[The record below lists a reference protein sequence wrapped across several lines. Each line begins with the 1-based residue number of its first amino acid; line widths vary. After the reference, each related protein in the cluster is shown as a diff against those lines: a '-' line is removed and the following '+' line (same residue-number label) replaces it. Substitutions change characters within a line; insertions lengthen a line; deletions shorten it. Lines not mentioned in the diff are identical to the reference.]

1 MSFDLDT
8 LYKLLPA
15 IYRIRDLEQLSG
27 DTSLLGQDQ
36 PVDMQ
41 RPALPLLALM
51 KVLGEQI
58 AVIEENL
65 AQLYDDQ
72 FIETCAEWVIPYIG
86 DLVGYQLPHDTS
98 SQSLRSE
105 VANTIHYRKRKG
117 TVTLLE
123 QLVRDVTGWD
133 AHVVEY
139 FQLLATEQHM
149 QRLRPDNR
157 LIDVRQAI
165 PPELLHVPAPFEQFP
180 HTIDTR
186 NISTGSGAYNIE
198 NIGIFIWRL
207 NAYRLSNVPVVE
219 APVSDRN
226 RYLYLLDPLGND
238 TQLFTHPRHDEE
250 VTQLAGP
257 LAVAAP
263 ITRDMLARAFSD
275 YYGQEKSL
283 WLTVTDTSG
292 GTAIDKVILPDPL
305 SELVGTADSLYH
317 GLTAGR
323 LDLQRLAQLS
333 EALYQGLTTLPNV
346 AYRQLAQLINMS
358 QKIQQGLISVE
369 NLNFQ
374 ALASFIKQSELIA
387 TVLKALQASQSIGE
401 PPYTFTACDLSD
413 EIVDGRVTWKA
424 SPEDTIA
431 IDPELGRLAFPKRRK
446 GQRKN
451 IEAPNNLRVTYYYG
465 FSADMGGGEYHR
477 AASFTPGLPV
487 AAQLPVQIDGV
498 QQALDIDAV
507 QQALDALAASAVDG
521 VVEITASGRIE
532 GTLNITAAANQRIE
546 LRGADF
552 TRPTPILAAKK
563 GSPTFEISGD
573 EGAEVILNGLVIGG
587 GHLHVGGKLSRLALR
602 HCTIR
607 PELAISEDGKPLEHS
622 KASLIFDPAQ
632 TSEVGQTTIEIDH
645 AIVGRIENKGNTQV
659 SISASIIDALRQDHL
674 AYAGPVAFSPG
685 DTALDSLSLTNCTVI
700 GRVHTAH
707 LELAS
712 NTLFFARHSSKGE
725 APVQVERRQSGCA
738 RYSYIPIGSRVP
750 QRRYNCVPESEKDA
764 EVLQLG
770 FTSLSYGNPG
780 YGQLSRRTSPAITRG
795 ADDTAEMGAFH
806 DLFQTQRSD
815 NLQLRLKEYLRFG
828 FETGIF
834 YQT

>member
-8 LYKLLPA
+8 LYKLLPT
-15 IYRIRDLEQLSG
+15 IYRIRDLGQLSG

-58 AVIEENL
+58 AIIEENL

-72 FIETCAEWVIPYIG
+72 FIETCAEWLIPYIG

-139 FQLLATEQHM
+139 FQLLATAQYL

-165 PPELLHVPAPFEQFP
+165 SPEAIHVPAPFEQLP
-180 HTIDTR
+180 HTVDTR
-186 NISTGSGAYNIE
+186 NISTGSGEYNIE

-207 NAYRLSNVPVVE
+207 NAYRLSGVPVVE
-219 APVSDRN
+219 APISDRN
-226 RYLYLLDPLGND
+226 RYLYLLDQLGSD
-238 TQLFTHPRHDEE
+238 TQLFTHQTHEEE
-250 VTQLAGP
+250 VTELAGP
-257 LAVAAP
+257 LEVAAP
-263 ITRDMLARAFSD
+263 ITRELLTSAFSA
-275 YYGQEKSL
+275 YYGTDKSL
-283 WLTVTDTSG
+283 WLTVTDASSG
-292 GTAIDKVILPDPL
+292 TPVDKVILPDPL
-305 SELVGTADSLYH
+305 DTLVRTADALYL

-323 LDLQRLAQLS
+323 LDFQRLVQLS
-333 EALYQGLTTLPNV
+333 EALYQGLRTLQNV
-346 AYRQLAQLINMS
+346 AYSQLAQLINMS

-374 ALASFIKQSELIA
+374 VLASFIKQSELIA
-387 TVLKALQASQSIGE
+387 TALKALRASRNAEE
-401 PPYTFTACDLSD
+401 PPYTFTVSDLSD
-413 EIVDGRVTWKA
+413 EIVDGRMTWKA

-431 IDPELGRLAFPKRRK
+431 IDPELGRLAFPKRRR

-451 IEAPNNLRVTYYYG
+451 IVPPINLRATYYYG

-477 AASFTPGLPV
+477 ADSFTPGLPILPPV
-487 AAQLPVQIDGV
+487 IAQIN
-498 QQALDIDAV
+498 AV
-507 QQALDALAASAVDG
+507 QQALDALAVSAVDG
-521 VVEITASGRIE
+521 VVEITGSGRME

-552 TRPTPILAAKK
+552 TRPTLMLAAKK
-563 GSPTFEISGD
+563 GNPTLEISGD
-573 EGAEVILNGLVIGG
+573 QGAEVILNGLVIGG
-587 GHLHVGGKLSRLALR
+587 GHLHVSGKLSRLALR

-607 PELAISEDGKPLEHS
+607 PELAIAEDGRLLEHS
-622 KASLIFDPAQ
+622 KPGLIFEPAQ
-632 TSEVGQTTIEIDH
+632 TSEPTVIEIDH
-645 AIVGRIENKGNTQV
+645 AIVGRIEIKGNAQV
-659 SISASIIDALRQDHL
+659 SITDSIIDALRQDQL
-674 AYAGPVAFSPG
+674 AYAGPIAFSA
-685 DTALDSLSLTNCTVI
+685 DDATLDSLSLVNSTMV
-700 GRVHTAH
+700 GRIHTAS

-712 NTLFFARHSSKGE
+712 NTLFFAHRSSKGE
-725 APVQVERRQSGCA
+725 SPVQVERRQNGCV
-738 RYSYIPIGSRVP
+738 RYSYLPAGSHVP
-750 QRRYNCVPESEKDA
+750 QRYYNCVLGSTL
-764 EVLQLG
+764 LQLQ
-770 FTSLSYGNPG
+770 FTSLRYGDPG
-780 YGQLSRRTSPAITRG
+780 YGQLSQRTDPAIMRG

-806 DLFQTQRSD
+806 DLFQPQRSN

-828 FETGIF
+828 FKTGIF